1 MLDYNINT
9 IGGDKMRVERIQPEL
24 RQTEGTVSAITP
36 REQGK
41 VLEPFM
47 TPLSR
52 AAQEEKNAAK
62 NKWDSYLAGK
72 LEDKVEQLN
81 KTVEIFDKRIHF
93 QIHEETN
100 RIMVQVIE
108 ANTEE
113 IITEIPPEKI
123 LDLVARIEEMIGLM
137 VDKKV

>member
-1 MLDYNINT
+1 
-9 IGGDKMRVERIQPEL
+9 MRVERIQPEF
-24 RQTEGTVSAITP
+24 RPVEGAITSK
-36 REQGK
+36 EQGK

-52 AAQEEKNAAK
+52 AAQEKE
-62 NKWDSYLAGK
+62 NKQDPNLAGK
-72 LEDKVEQLN
+72 LEDKVDQLN
-81 KTVEIFDKRIHF
+81 KTVEIFDKKIHF

-108 ANTEE
+108 AKTEE
-113 IITEIPPEKI
+113 VLTEIPPEKI
-123 LDLVARIEEMIGLM
+123 LDLVARIEEMIGLI